1 MDEQNEQEK
10 HKKLVQTMAQ
20 AFRDLPSDRARL
32 DIVVAMV
39 TVLRDKAAKGKD
51 DLLTEWMEQATGTL
65 KAALMLWR

>member
-1 MDEQNEQEK
+1 MDEQEK

-20 AFRDLPSDRARL
+20 AFRDLPNDRARM

-39 TVLRDKAAKGKD
+39 TMLRDKVAKDPKADG
-51 DLLTEWMEQATGTL
+51 LLSEWMEQAVGTL